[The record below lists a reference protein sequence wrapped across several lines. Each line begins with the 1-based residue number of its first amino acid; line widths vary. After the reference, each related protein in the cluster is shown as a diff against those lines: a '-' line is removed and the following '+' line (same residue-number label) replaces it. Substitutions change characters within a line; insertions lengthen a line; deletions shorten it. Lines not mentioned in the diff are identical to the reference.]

1 MIGTKYSGIGS
12 YLTSSLLARLRA
24 FVTACREAEFTLS
37 EERMQGVQE
46 DFVRMRQAEGGIT
59 VEDFHVLLVL
69 ARLVAKS
76 QGRATLLAEDWERA
90 KAMEAER
97 RARAAGLAPRAGATF
112 ANGVPMHL

>member
-1 MIGTKYSGIGS
+1 MIGTKYQGIGS
-12 YLTSSLLARLRA
+12 YLTSALLARLRA
-24 FVTACREAEFTLS
+24 FLTACRHAEFALS

-76 QGRATLLAEDWERA
+76 QGRDTLLAEDWERA

-97 RARAAGLAPRAGATF
+97 RARAAALAPRAGASF